1 MFCEQCGSQIAD
13 GDKFCQECGWKVTE
27 EVVETVAAEAE
38 AAVEAVAEE
47 AAEAEAAVETV
58 AEEAAEAVEAVTE
71 EVKAVEE
78 TVAEETKEAVE
89 NVITEAAVENIAEVA
104 APVTA
109 AVTENPAPVE
119 NSFWSDTNA
128 APSAT
133 ENVSQKKSRKKWP
146 FVVLGVVALVA
157 ILVVANFARLRNF
170 YQKMVSTPEEYYQ
183 IIETKQVDELVATY
197 MSGYDEYMEM
207 LDMES
212 FGGSVNLTVELGEE
226 LIDLLDMSG
235 VEIDWFE
242 SANLGFDVTMKD
254 ELYKIG
260 AIAGINDVDIISG
273 NAIIDFEEEFMY
285 MQTPEL
291 NENYIGASFED
302 MGIEIDEEMFTTF
315 EMFKKY
321 FPESED
327 LENLLSKYILL
338 VVEQLDDV
346 EEESAE
352 LEVGDISQK
361 CTALEV
367 TIDTETAQ
375 KIAEAVL
382 TEASKDKDL
391 KKLFESVIGMAEEM
405 GYPVDAEEIYDEF
418 LVGVEE
424 ALDSI
429 EYINMGENEIVM
441 TVYVNGKGEVIGR
454 EIEVADV
461 KFRYAMPQKG
471 SKFEMECYV
480 EMPDIF
486 RSVSYEESEMIK
498 FGIEGEGKKKGDK
511 ITGDF
516 SVKVDSEAYVNIRVE
531 GYNVEKAKE
540 GAMVG
545 TFTFTLPKSLKNTLS
560 EQGGYEMAM
569 VASYLDYGLEIDM
582 DTDSDGGTISIA
594 LVLNDEFL
602 VKLTV
607 ESESGKGEKIS
618 VPSSK
623 DVVDAMDEDEVEE
636 WVEEFDWEA
645 ILKKLDK
652 AKVDEE
658 YIEMLE
664 DAIDDMY

>member
-27 EVVETVAAEAE
+27 EVVENVAAEAE
-38 AAVEAVAEE
+38 ATVEAVAEE
-47 AAEAEAAVETV
+47 TT
-58 AEEAAEAVEAVTE
+58 EAVEAVTE
-71 EVKAVEE
+71 EAKAVEE

-89 NVITEAAVENIAEVA
+89 NVTTEAEVAVENVVGVA

-109 AVTENPAPVE
+109 AVAANPAPVE
-119 NSFWSDTNA
+119 NSFWSDANVAPVAGNA
-128 APSAT
+128 T
-133 ENVSQKKSRKKWP
+133 QKKSRKKWP

-183 IIETKQVDELVATY
+183 IIETKQVDELVNSY
-197 MSGYDEYMEM
+197 MSGYDKYMEM

-212 FGGSVNLTVELGEE
+212 YGGSVDLTFELGED
-226 LIDLLDMSG
+226 LVDLLEMSG
-235 VEIDWFE
+235 LEIDWFE
-242 SANLGFDVTMKD
+242 SANLAFDVNMQD
-254 ELYKIG
+254 ELYEIG
-260 AIAGINDVDIISG
+260 AAAGVNDVDILSG
-273 NAIIDFEEEFMY
+273 NMIIDLAEEFMY
-285 MQTPEL
+285 MQFPDL
-291 NENYIGASFED
+291 NEDYVGFDFED
-302 MGIEIDEEMFTTF
+302 LGVEIDEEMFATF
-315 EMFKKY
+315 DIYKKY
-321 FPESED
+321 IPEFKD
-327 LENLLSKYILL
+327 MDKLLSKYMTL
-338 VVEQLDDV
+338 VIEQFDDV

-382 TEASKDKDL
+382 TELSEDDDF
-391 KKLFESVIGMAEEM
+391 KKLFENIVGIAEET
-405 GYPVDAEEIYDEF
+405 GYPADAEELYDEF
-418 LVGVEE
+418 LEEVES
-424 ALDSI
+424 ALENVDSI
-429 EYINMGENEIVM
+429 DMGEEEIVM

-454 EIEVADV
+454 EIEVAGTT
-461 KFRYAMPQKG
+461 FRYAMPQKG

-480 EMPDIF
+480 EMPDF
-486 RSVSYEESEMIK
+486 RGTPEYDTYYDEDYEPEMLK

-516 SVKVDSEAYVNIRVE
+516 SVKFDSTAYVNIQVE

-540 GAMVG
+540 GEMVG
-545 TFTFTLPKSLKNTLS
+545 TFTFTLPKSLKNMLS

-569 VASYLDYGLEIDM
+569 IASYLNYGLEIDM
-582 DTDSDGGTISIA
+582 DTDSDGGTVSIA
-594 LVLNDEFL
+594 LVDDDEFFA
-602 VKLTV
+602 KLTI

-623 DVVDAMDEDEVEE
+623 EVVDAMDEDAVEE
-636 WVEEFDWEA
+636 WVEEFDWDA
-645 ILKKLDK
+645 IVKKLEK
-652 AKVDEE
+652 AKVDDE
-658 YIEMLE
+658 YIEMFE
-664 DAIDDMY
+664 DFIDDMY